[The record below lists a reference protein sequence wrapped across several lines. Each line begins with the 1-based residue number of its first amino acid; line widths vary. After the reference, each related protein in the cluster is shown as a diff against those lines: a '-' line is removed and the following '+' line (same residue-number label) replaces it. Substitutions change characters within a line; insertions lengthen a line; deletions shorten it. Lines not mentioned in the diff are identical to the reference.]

1 MSQLLKVSLLGNFI
15 QSWHCFREPENSVII
30 YSQNLVLILSV
41 GIGGTYDCTNIVRN
55 PVACGIT
62 TLDIDHTAILGKTVE
77 EIAWHKAG
85 IMKNGS
91 IAFADGNIPKVWK

>member
-1 MSQLLKVSLLGNFI
+1 MILN
-15 QSWHCFREPENSVII
+15 VI
-30 YSQNLVLILSV
+30 LILSV

-91 IAFADGNIPKVWK
+91 IAFADGNIPKVWKLAIKHINILLSFPSCQVLPLILQTDF

>member
-15 QSWHCFREPENSVII
+15 QSWHCFKPENSVII

>member
-1 MSQLLKVSLLGNFI
+1 MVILFYHGTVL
-15 QSWHCFREPENSVII
+15 NSVII

-91 IAFADGNIPKVWK
+91 IAFADGNIPKVWKLAIKQINI

>member
-1 MSQLLKVSLLGNFI
+1 MVISFCNGTVLYRDVLQERQKI
-15 QSWHCFREPENSVII
+15 VII
-30 YSQNLVLILSV
+30 YSKHLVLILSV

-91 IAFADGNIPKVWK
+91 IAFADGNIPKV

>member
-15 QSWHCFREPENSVII
+15 LSWHCFTEPEYSVII

-91 IAFADGNIPKVWK
+91 IAFADGNIPKV

>member
-15 QSWHCFREPENSVII
+15 LSWHCFREPENNVII

-91 IAFADGNIPKVWK
+91 IAFADGNIPKV